1 MTVMTVI
8 MKNSIL
14 PQKSTWI
21 VANEAMAISR
31 LWIVPNSNPFAF
43 KVNPF
48 PTTIPLPLATFLR
61 FNQFN
66 WMSSASFIVLRSRWL
81 VWFGYDQW
89 IDLPQLQSVT
99 LGNCTFV
106 CCQSVV
112 VESSFVERL
121 WLQICLHYNP
131 FNLANTLFEVI
142 LVNWKRERSIW
153 TTRIQWSCE
162 VFFFL

>member
-1 MTVMTVI
+1 MKTTVRI
-8 MKNSIL
+8 MRIGIL
-14 PQKSTWI
+14 PQTSACI

-66 WMSSASFIVLRSRWL
+66 WMSIASFIVLRSRWL

-99 LGNCTFV
+99 LGNCTFI

-112 VESSFVERL
+112 VESNIMEKLRL
-121 WLQICLHYNP
+121 QTCLHYNP

-142 LVNWKRERSIW
+142 LVNWKRK
-153 TTRIQWSCE
+153 RIQWSCE
-162 VFFFL
+162 VFYYVME

>member
-1 MTVMTVI
+1 MI
-8 MKNSIL
+8 IGIL
-14 PQKSTWI
+14 PQTSACI

-31 LWIVPNSNPFAF
+31 LWIVPNSDPSAF
-43 KVNPF
+43 KADPF
-48 PTTIPLPLATFLR
+48 PTTILLRFATFLHSSP
-61 FNQFN
+61 FN
-66 WMSSASFIVLRSRWL
+66 WMKTASCSLLRLRWR
-81 VWFGYDQW
+81 VWLGWDEW

-99 LGNCTFV
+99 LGNCAFV

-112 VESSFVERL
+112 VESSFVEKSRL
-121 WLQICLHYNP
+121 QTCLHYNP

-162 VFFFL
+162 VFYSLME